1 MICGRW
7 AFGKS
12 KESQLEELWIGLVS
26 EFRVEVVR
34 GE

>member
-1 MICGRW
+1 MTCGRW

-12 KESQLEELWIGLVS
+12 KLEELWIGLVS